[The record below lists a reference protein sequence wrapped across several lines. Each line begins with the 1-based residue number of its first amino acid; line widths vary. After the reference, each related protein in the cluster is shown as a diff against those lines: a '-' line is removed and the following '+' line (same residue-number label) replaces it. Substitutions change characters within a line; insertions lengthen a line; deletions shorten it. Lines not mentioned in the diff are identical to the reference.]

1 MTPCGIALM
10 ALVHL
15 FGLKPQTLRALPD
28 PAQAP
33 DPSPGFSQIDKEQEG
48 GGQKENGKEVL
59 SCQYCTLGLDRVNE
73 WAVKL

>member
-1 MTPCGIALM
+1 MTPCGIALV

-15 FGLKPQTLRALPD
+15 FGLKPQSLRALSD

-33 DPSPGFSQIDKEQEG
+33 NPSRGSPRLIKEQEG

-59 SCQYCTLGLDRVNE
+59 SCQYCTLGLHRMNG
-73 WAVKL
+73 L